1 MYILINKPSGP
12 TSHDVIDQLRRITD
26 IKKIGHAGTLDP
38 FASGLLFIAI
48 SRESTRELQNFV
60 GLDKEYI
67 ATLKLGAV
75 SNSQDRTGEIEKVK
89 DDINLTE
96 KEIKDV
102 LDKFTGKQEQIP
114 PMFSAKKVK
123 GKKLYNLARKG
134 IEIERKPSSIEIY
147 DIQLLE
153 FKDSKLVIKVKC
165 SSGTYI
171 RTLAHDIG
179 QTLGCGVYLEELER
193 TKIGE
198 YELDNSIKI
207 KELSKENWEKFT
219 FNS

>member
-12 TSHDVIDQLRRITD
+12 TSHDVIDQLRRITEV
-26 IKKIGHAGTLDP
+26 KKIGHAGTLDP

-48 SRESTRELQNFV
+48 NRESTRELQNFV

-89 DDINLTE
+89 DDIDFTE
-96 KEIKDV
+96 KEVKDV
-102 LDKFTGKQEQIP
+102 LDKFVGKQEQTP

-123 GKKLYNLARKG
+123 GQKLYNLARKG
-134 IEIERKPSSIEIY
+134 IEIERKPSQIEVYNIEM
-147 DIQLLE
+147 LE

-165 SSGTYI
+165 SSGTYV

-179 QTLGCGVYLEELER
+179 QTLVSGAYLEELER
-193 TKIGE
+193 TKIGK
-198 YELDNSIKI
+198 YDLKYSIKV
-207 KELSKENWEKFT
+207 KDLRKENWESFT